1 MARPEYIEKRKRD
14 LMFKNTLADP
24 VNGIRD
30 HALVR
35 LLFGSFIRPVEM
47 IRLKTS
53 FFANEKGIVLPNETL
68 VIPPELSFNGK
79 ERPMPI
85 LNQILIDSLQKW
97 INFRVENGWGATS
110 SGFLDL
116 TTPLFMSKK
125 DVGFAIS
132 TKRVG
137 GVTKHNCDGLN
148 RHIRKRMKL
157 AGITG
162 SVDSAAR
169 TLTLDLHRSGKS
181 TKALWKLRGDAQLS
195 TTVEV
200 CRKDPVRLA
209 ALVEHVY

>member
-14 LMFKNTLADP
+14 LMFKGTLADS
-24 VNGIRD
+24 VNGVRD
-30 HALVR
+30 HAILR

-47 IRLKTS
+47 IRLKAG

-68 VIPPELSFNGK
+68 VIPPEISFNGK

-85 LNQILIDSLQKW
+85 MDSVLIESIQLW
-97 INFRVENGWGATS
+97 INVRLENGWGVTS

-125 DVGFAIS
+125 DVGFTIS
-132 TKRVG
+132 TKRLG
-137 GVTKHNCDGLN
+137 DITKHNCDGLN
-148 RHIRKRMKL
+148 RHIRKRMKM
-157 AGITG
+157 AGIAG

-181 TKALWKLRGDAQLS
+181 TKALWILRGDAQLS
-195 TTVEV
+195 TTVEI
-200 CRKDPVRLA
+200 CRKDPIRFA
-209 ALVEHVY
+209 AIVEHVY